1 MGDELLEQALI
12 DAKKLRETAIK
23 AAEKDILDKN
33 ASKIKEQVDKM
44 LFEQDE
50 LEDLDLDPELMG
62 MDDEDTPPELDPV
75 AAEIPVA
82 AQDGEN
88 LCACPEEDEEIEID
102 FASLAQKLN
111 DTEDGLSGNELEPQ
125 DMEQLAENTKELI
138 ENLEMF
144 SIEPTDK
151 VGVVIT
157 ALKENKELTKEQK
170 EEVKSFLSKMKE
182 KIVLEEGKEKVDE
195 TISLLDDYEDNLLLE
210 EIEANDL
217 EDIQS
222 EEKPQENYKNV
233 EDALNE
239 LEDEEVELPE
249 NFLELLDVE
258 EKGKSKT
265 KTKID
270 KEIEMTGDTAGPTE
284 REKEHLED
292 IALALD
298 LHDSRLDEA
307 KKIKIDY
314 QKMNELFTNV
324 LEENKSLK
332 LQNNELKSIAIEASK
347 KLPRLAFQN
356 AILHYKNRTLMASSL
371 NERQKK
377 NIVDALS
384 KVGSVEEAKLVFES
398 LMSSPEKAP
407 ASKEKPKTLQEITN
421 TKNNVLS
428 YNRSNNE
435 KPAKPS
441 HPEKSRWQELA
452 GIKK

>member
-1 MGDELLEQALI
+1 MNELLEQALI

-23 AAEKDILDKN
+23 VAEKDILDKN

-44 LFEQDE
+44 LFEQDD
-50 LEDLDLDPELMG
+50 LENLDLDPELLG
-62 MDDEDTPPELDPV
+62 TDDEEMPPELDPV

-111 DTEDGLSGNELEPQ
+111 DTEDSLNGNELEPQ
-125 DMEQLAENTKELI
+125 DTEQLAENTKELI
-138 ENLEMF
+138 ENLEIF

-151 VGVVIT
+151 VGVVIS

-170 EEVKSFLSKMKE
+170 KEAKNFLFKIKE
-182 KIVLEEGKEKVDE
+182 NILLEEAKGKVDE
-195 TISLLDDYEDNLLLE
+195 TISLLDDYEDNLILE

-222 EEKPQENYKNV
+222 EEKPQENYGNV
-233 EDALNE
+233 EDALDE

-258 EKGKSKT
+258 GKEKKKT
-265 KTKID
+265 RTKID
-270 KEIEMTGDTAGPTE
+270 KEIEMTGDPAGPTE
-284 REKEHLED
+284 PEKRHLED

-314 QKMNELFTNV
+314 HKINKLFTNV

-347 KLPRLAFQN
+347 KMPKLAFQN
-356 AILHYKNRTLMASSL
+356 AILHYKNRTLMAGSL

-407 ASKEKPKTLQEITN
+407 ALKEKPKTLQEITN

-428 YNRSNNE
+428 YNRSNSE
-435 KPAKPS
+435 KPVKTS
-441 HPEKSRWQELA
+441 HPEKNRWQELA